1 MNVIIVLK
9 ELEKLR
15 WNKDYLE
22 IVRSWIL
29 LFLCLMISKFKYLKM
44 PDC

>member
-22 IVRSWIL
+22 ILNSII
-29 LFLCLMISKFKYLKM
+29 FMFNDFKI
-44 PDC
+44 